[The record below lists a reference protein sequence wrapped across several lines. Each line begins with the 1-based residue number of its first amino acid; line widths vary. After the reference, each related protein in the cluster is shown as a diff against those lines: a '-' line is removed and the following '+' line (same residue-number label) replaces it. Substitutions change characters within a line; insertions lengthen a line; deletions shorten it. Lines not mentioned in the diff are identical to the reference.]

1 MIQVHG
7 EAIQEALKAFPRGNY
22 LVTAS
27 SEGRSNGV
35 LAEFV
40 MQGGHT
46 PPTIVMSTRKGQILS
61 PLIRDSRR
69 FAVAIVDRRARAQ
82 VRRFV
87 NASVDSI
94 NPFIG
99 LQVEQTPGDI
109 PVLQD
114 SIAWFECEL
123 ARHIDIDSDCELY
136 VGNIVAAGVNEEAF
150 FEEDPVLPSIRE
162 ELVSMAVGDELEE
175 LVAEAH

>member
-7 EAIQEALKAFPRGNY
+7 EAIQEALKAFPCGNY

-40 MQGGHT
+40 MKGGHT

-69 FAVAIVDRRARAQ
+69 FAVAVIDRRARAQ

-87 NASVDSI
+87 HSSVDSI

-99 LQVEQTPGDI
+99 LQVEYTPNEI

-114 SIAWFECEL
+114 SVAWFECEL

-136 VGNIVAAGVNEEAF
+136 VGNIVAAGVNDQGF
-150 FEEDPVLPSIRE
+150 YEEDLVTSSLRE
-162 ELVSMAVGDELEE
+162 ELIAMAVEDELQE

>member
-1 MIQVHG
+1 MIQAHG
-7 EAIQEALKAFPRGNY
+7 DVIQEALKAFPTGNY
-22 LVTAS
+22 LVTAT
-27 SEGRSNGV
+27 SEGRSNGF

-46 PPTIVMSTRKGQILS
+46 PPTLVMSTRKGQILS

-69 FAVAIVDRRARAQ
+69 FAVAIIDRSARAQ

-87 NASVDSI
+87 HSSVDSI

-99 LQVEQTPGDI
+99 LQVEYTPSEI
-109 PVLQD
+109 PVLRD

-136 VGNIVAAGVNEEAF
+136 VGNIVAAGINEDGLYEDDLEA
-150 FEEDPVLPSIRE
+150 PSLRE
-162 ELVSMAVGDELEE
+162 ELISIAIEDELQE

>member
-7 EAIQEALKAFPRGNY
+7 DAIEDALKAFPCGNY
-22 LVTAS
+22 LVTAT

-69 FAVAIVDRRARAQ
+69 FAVAIIDRRARAQ

-87 NASVDSI
+87 NSSVDSI

-99 LQVEQTPGDI
+99 LQVDYTPSEI

-114 SIAWFECEL
+114 SVAWFECEL

-136 VGNIVAAGVNEEAF
+136 VGNIVAAGVNDEGF
-150 FEEDPVLPSIRE
+150 YEEDPVTQSLRE
-162 ELVSMAVGDELEE
+162 ELLATTVGDELQE

>member
-1 MIQVHG
+1 MIQSHG
-7 EAIQEALKAFPRGNY
+7 AVIEEALKAFPRGNY

-27 SEGRSNGV
+27 GDGRSNGV

-46 PPTIVMSTRKGQILS
+46 PPTLVMSTRKGQILS

-69 FAVAIVDRRARAQ
+69 FAVAIIDQRARAQ
-82 VRRFV
+82 AKRF
-87 NASVDSI
+87 AHSSVDSI

-99 LQVEQTPGDI
+99 LSVEETPSGI
-109 PVLQD
+109 PVLKD
-114 SIAWFECEL
+114 SVAWFECEL

-136 VGNIVAAGVNEEAF
+136 VGNIVAASLNAEDVYYEDEAST
-150 FEEDPVLPSIRE
+150 LR
-162 ELVSMAVGDELEE
+162 DELLSLELEDELQE

>member
-1 MIQVHG
+1 MIHVHG
-7 EAIQEALKAFPRGNY
+7 EGVEEALKAFPTGKY

-46 PPTIVMSTRKGQILS
+46 PPTLVMSTRKGQILS

-69 FAVAIVDRRARAQ
+69 FAVAIIDDRTRAQ
-82 VRRFV
+82 ARRF
-87 NASVDSI
+87 AHSSVDSI

-99 LQVEQTPGDI
+99 LTVEETPGGI
-109 PVLQD
+109 PVLRD
-114 SIAWFECEL
+114 SVAWFECEL

-136 VGNIVAAGVNEEAF
+136 VGNVVAASLH
-150 FEEDPVLPSIRE
+150 EDAYYEPEQSTLHEDLMS
-162 ELVSMAVGDELEE
+162 LELEGELQE

>member
-1 MIQVHG
+1 MIQACGV
-7 EAIQEALKAFPRGNY
+7 AIEEALRAFPAGNF
-22 LVTAS
+22 LVTAT

-46 PPTIVMSTRKGQILS
+46 PPTLVMSTRKGQILS

-69 FAVAIVDRRARAQ
+69 FAVAIIDRRSRAQ

-87 NASVDSI
+87 HSSVDSI

-99 LQVEQTPGDI
+99 LQIDYTPNDI

-114 SIAWFECEL
+114 SVAWFECEL

-136 VGNIVAAGVNEEAF
+136 VGNIVAAGINRDGL
-150 FEEDPVLPSIRE
+150 FEEELEGPSLRE
-162 ELVSMAVGDELEE
+162 ELLAIEVEDELHE
-175 LVAEAH
+175 LVAEGH